1 MLKSVNQWCFPAGT
15 PLQELFEV
23 SRKAGFD
30 AVELNVYPP
39 GSVGFTMETTPKEA
53 DEIAKLAADNG
64 LLLKSV
70 STGLQGKTPMSSP
83 DADVRAQGRAVVVK
97 QLEIAERIGADT
109 VLVVPGFVNAA
120 TSYDDCYE
128 RSRNELEKLIPE
140 AEKRGVKIAVENV
153 WNKFLLSPLEMKR
166 YVDELNSPN
175 LGVYFDVGNIIL
187 YGFPQHWIRILGS
200 RIFKVHVK
208 DFKAAVGNG
217 GGFVPLLAGDVNW
230 PEVITALREVGY
242 DDTLTAEIGIYS
254 TIPHQAVYDTANQL
268 EAIINSVPRDR

>member
-15 PLQELFEV
+15 PLPELFEI

-39 GSVGFTMETTPKEA
+39 GSVGLTMDTTPQEA
-53 DEIAKLAADNG
+53 DEIAKLAENNG
-64 LLLKSV
+64 LKLRSI

-83 DADVRAQGRAVVVK
+83 DPSVREQGRAVVIK
-97 QLEIAERIGADT
+97 QLELAERVGADT
-109 VLVVPGFVNAA
+109 VLVVPGFVSAA
-120 TSYDDCYE
+120 TSYDDCYD
-128 RSRNELEKLIPE
+128 RSRAELEKLIPE

-166 YVDELNSPN
+166 YVDDLNSPN

-230 PEVITALREVGY
+230 PEVITALKEVGY
-242 DDTLTAEIGIYS
+242 NDTLTAEIGIYG
-254 TIPHQAVYDTANQL
+254 TIPHQQVYDTANQL
-268 EAIINSVPRDR
+268 EAIINSAP

>member
-15 PLQELFEV
+15 PLPELFDI

-30 AVELNVYPP
+30 AVELNVYPSAP
-39 GSVGFTMETTPKEA
+39 DSVGFTLDTTPQEA
-53 DEIAKLAADNG
+53 DEIAKLAEKNG
-64 LLLKSV
+64 LKLRSI

-83 DADVRAQGRAVVVK
+83 DPSVREQGRAVVIK
-97 QLEIAERIGADT
+97 QLELAERVGADT

-120 TSYDDCYE
+120 TSYDDCYD
-128 RSRNELEKLIPE
+128 RSRAELEKLIPE

-166 YVDELNSPN
+166 YVDDLNSPN

-230 PEVITALREVGY
+230 PEVIKALKEVGY
-242 DDTLTAEIGIYS
+242 NDTLTAEIGIYG
-254 TIPHQAVYDTANQL
+254 TIPHQQVYDTANQL
-268 EAIINSVPRDR
+268 EAIINSAP